1 MIRSLISFAMV
12 IVLLAATFISPVET
26 HARRCGEK
34 EPETLLS
41 LYKRSSFI
49 FIATFDR
56 TEDGGLVEQGDD
68 YSVHREL
75 SYFTVSSSLKGET
88 RKSFILEEKEYR
100 YSGEESSDSDGE
112 SETSEETPVA
122 GPSDHEEDEELYGR
136 PKLKKDDTVILFLRK
151 ASEGEQLELVDYRDA
166 IRKVKGEDLSTY
178 EKRINELN
186 VIFNSAGDKDKAVV
200 EWLIS
205 LIDDP
210 LTRWDGAYELLLGF
224 YQLDWMKEEESR
236 QAVEGK
242 NENESSAEEEYEV
255 DASERAEMEISSD
268 RLRYARL
275 ITENHKQGLL
285 NLLVQE
291 LANAEQGEDGK
302 PSSIDEGNY
311 TLLGLVKRWGDKRLA
326 GHLLDRLVAG
336 GGERYEK
343 YQLMDNIASIL
354 KNEDLTSLAE
364 QFGNHLYMDDN
375 AAVEN
380 EDENAESEEN
390 SGDETENIEQNGDEP
405 AAKLPTYGEVRAET
419 LAKFIHA
426 ANLLLTTEA

>member
-49 FIATFDR
+49 FVATFDR

-75 SYFTVSSSLKGET
+75 SYFTVSSALKGET
-88 RKSFILEEKEYR
+88 RKSFVLEEKEYR
-100 YSGEESSDSDGE
+100 YSGEETSDSDGE
-112 SETSEETPVA
+112 MSEDTPVA

-136 PKLKKDDTVILFLRK
+136 PKLKKDDTVLLFLRK

-166 IRKVKGEDLSTY
+166 IRKVNGEDLGTF

-236 QAVEGK
+236 QASEGK
-242 NENESSAEEEYEV
+242 TENERSADEEEYEV
-255 DASERAEMEISSD
+255 DEWERAEMELSSD

-275 ITENHKQGLL
+275 VTENHKQGLL

-291 LANAEQGEDGK
+291 LANAERGEDGK
-302 PSSIDEGNY
+302 PSSIDEGNDA
-311 TLLGLVKRWGDKRLA
+311 LLGLVKRWGDKRLA
-326 GHLLDRLVAG
+326 GHLLDRLLAG

-354 KNEDLTSLAE
+354 KNEELTSLAE
-364 QFGNHLYMDDN
+364 QFGNYLYMDDN
-375 AAVEN
+375 ATVED
-380 EDENAESEEN
+380 EGENAESEEN
-390 SGDETENIEQNGDEP
+390 SGDETEKIEQNGDEP
-405 AAKLPTYGEVRAET
+405 SAKLPTYGEVRAEA